1 MLAALLLLSCV
12 PRGSHEVVQ
21 VQLDATRMAL
31 SARDLACFEE
41 GRDKDTKIELLSSTV
56 QQADERCS
64 SLEEQLAAQADE
76 LATVRG
82 HLATLSTRVPATPE
96 EEVEDPELDVVVEAV
111 SAAMAREAQ
120 ARREAAQEQAIM
132 ARWQDL
138 FDVPP
143 LAGRVELVDDGGR
156 VMLRIPSAQ
165 IFNEGRVTVSPR
177 GSQLLDQ
184 LAHSLSADG
193 PVDLEIVA
201 HTDDRPHHSAEHAS
215 NWELTYAQAR
225 LVMRVLQEKGVE
237 GRVVV
242 GAAAANFSRADNSTA
257 EGRASN
263 QRVEIRIH
271 RAPAR

>member
-1 MLAALLLLSCV
+1 MLAVLLLLSCV

-41 GRDKDTKIELLSSTV
+41 GRTKDTQIEQLSSTV
-56 QQADERCS
+56 QQADERCA
-64 SLEEQLAAQADE
+64 SLEEQLAAQAEE

-82 HLATLSTRVPATPE
+82 HLATLSTRVPAASE
-96 EEVEDPELDVVVEAV
+96 EGVEDPELDVVVEAV
-111 SAAMAREAQ
+111 SEAMERESQ
-120 ARREAAQEQAIM
+120 ARRDAAAEQVVM
-132 ARWQDL
+132 ERWRDL

-177 GSQLLDQ
+177 GILLLDQ

-193 PVDLEIVA
+193 AVDLEIVA

-225 LVMRVLQEKGVE
+225 LVMRVLQDNGVE
-237 GRVVV
+237 GRMIV
-242 GAAAANFSRADNSTA
+242 GAAASSFPLTDDSTA

-263 QRVEIRIH
+263 QRVEIRID